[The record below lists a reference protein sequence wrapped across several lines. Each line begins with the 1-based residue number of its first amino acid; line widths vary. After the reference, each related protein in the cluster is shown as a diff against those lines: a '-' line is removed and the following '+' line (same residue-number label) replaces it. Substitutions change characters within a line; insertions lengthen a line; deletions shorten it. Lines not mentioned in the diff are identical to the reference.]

1 MYGIGICGRRRLVS
15 FHLRRIRIK
24 TDAKAKVVASIW
36 GAKFVQFLAALAVLP
51 RVDLEETVEFILFM
65 SLSIR
70 LLWFSP

>member
-51 RVDLEETVEFILFM
+51 R
-65 SLSIR
+65 SIWKKW
-70 LLWFSP
+70 LNSSYSFKSTEAK